1 MWFGI
6 CSFCI
11 CRLWGVAV
19 LSSFLAAMGFAC
31 ARRGRSYIVASSSGK
46 TSGFDPLMDGSTPS
60 ATAVVLQPIFKRIG
74 GVFMKKEYIK
84 IPIDQLIP
92 YENNPRKNEEA
103 VPDVEESM
111 NQVGNIDPIEIDENN
126 VILSGHTRLLALQKL
141 GETET
146 EVLRVSGLT
155 EEQKKKYR
163 LLANKTGEKAGWD
176 FEKLEEELADLD
188 FGDFDFGFESES
200 ESNQNEMID
209 HESDEVPPDDFK
221 EFDEDIKTAHKC
233 PRCGYEWN

>member
-1 MWFGI
+1 
-6 CSFCI
+6 
-11 CRLWGVAV
+11 
-19 LSSFLAAMGFAC
+19 
-31 ARRGRSYIVASSSGK
+31 
-46 TSGFDPLMDGSTPS
+46 
-60 ATAVVLQPIFKRIG
+60 
-74 GVFMKKEYIK
+74 MKKEYIK

-163 LLANKTGEKAGWD
+163 LLANKTGEKAEWD
-176 FEKLEEELADLD
+176 FEKLEKELADLD
-188 FGDFDFGFESES
+188 FGDFDFGFDDVSSEETGKDKEEQSIDYKESIS
-200 ESNQNEMID
+200 VVID
-209 HESDEVPPDDFK
+209 CKNDEEAERVFMQLT
-221 EFDEDIKTAHKC
+221 EE
-233 PRCGYEWN
+233 GYSCRISTL

>member
-1 MWFGI
+1 
-6 CSFCI
+6 
-11 CRLWGVAV
+11 
-19 LSSFLAAMGFAC
+19 
-31 ARRGRSYIVASSSGK
+31 
-46 TSGFDPLMDGSTPS
+46 
-60 ATAVVLQPIFKRIG
+60 
-74 GVFMKKEYIK
+74 MKKEYIK

-163 LLANKTGEKAGWD
+163 LLANKTCEKAGWD
-176 FEKLEEELADLD
+176 FEKLKEELADLD
-188 FGDFDFGFESES
+188 FGDFDFGFDDVSSEETEKDKEEQSIDYKESIS
-200 ESNQNEMID
+200 VVID
-209 HESDEVPPDDFK
+209 CKNDEEAERVFMQLT
-221 EFDEDIKTAHKC
+221 EE
-233 PRCGYEWN
+233 GYSCRISTL

>member
-1 MWFGI
+1 
-6 CSFCI
+6 
-11 CRLWGVAV
+11 
-19 LSSFLAAMGFAC
+19 
-31 ARRGRSYIVASSSGK
+31 
-46 TSGFDPLMDGSTPS
+46 
-60 ATAVVLQPIFKRIG
+60 
-74 GVFMKKEYIK
+74 MKKEYIK

-163 LLANKTGEKAGWD
+163 LLANKTSEKAEWD

-200 ESNQNEMID
+200 ESNQNETED